1 MSDKLSGLKIGLFI
15 GGLLLALV
23 AIITLISSM
32 VIIGNGERG
41 VLVKLGK
48 VEGQLEEGL
57 HFKTPFISKIVIFDV
72 KEKIF
77 EESSS
82 QFSKDVQEIALQVI
96 VNASPDRDY
105 ISEFY
110 KQYGSDYER
119 KIVWPIIKS
128 VVKEVSG
135 GYKAVDMITQREK
148 MQSEIE
154 SKISRALRENH
165 FNVSKVAV
173 TSINFKEEFKNAV
186 EAKVVAQ
193 QEAEK
198 AKNVTVRIKEEANQ
212 KLIAAKAEAESIK
225 IKSEALK
232 HNKNL
237 IELNAVEK
245 WDGRLPEFLMS
256 SDGSIPF
263 ILNVDSS
270 KKAEA
275 LK

>member
-23 AIITLISSM
+23 TTITLISSM

-57 HFKTPFISKIVIFDV
+57 HFKTPFISKVVIFDV

-96 VNASPDRDY
+96 ANASPDRYY